1 MVMSLAVVVAT
12 GIAVNDGAV
21 EKHSRHL
28 LHRKLGGASMDAN
41 AQLVQKIDSTLAQ
54 SSTKHISA
62 TLLGQEPRHGA
73 VLMLGRLQYLLVN
86 NLSVFKINN
95 SDLWRFPEVLPQ
107 FALIGGY
114 GYSLI
119 HNRMVLD
126 YSAKIVLLRQI

>member
-1 MVMSLAVVVAT
+1 MVMPLAMMVAAGVT
-12 GIAVNDGAV
+12 INDGAV
-21 EKHSRHL
+21 EEHRNDL
-28 LHRKLGGASMDAN
+28 LHGKLGSASVDAD

-107 FALIGGY
+107 FALVGGY
-114 GYSLI
+114 SYSLI
-119 HNRMVLD
+119 HD
-126 YSAKIVLLRQI
+126 